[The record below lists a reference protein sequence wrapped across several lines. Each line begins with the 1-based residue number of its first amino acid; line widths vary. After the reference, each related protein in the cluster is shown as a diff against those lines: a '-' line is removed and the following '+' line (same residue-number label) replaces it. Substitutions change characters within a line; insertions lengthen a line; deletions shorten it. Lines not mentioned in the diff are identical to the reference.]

1 MYIPEAREANGGH
14 HLVRK
19 ADFHVGQNINSM
31 FRIRAKL
38 TDPSL
43 RHTSAGA
50 RLLTG
55 WEKRHV
61 LWFATLDGGL
71 GYVLPCTEKTYR
83 RLLMLQNVLVNAIPH
98 CAGLNPKSFR
108 TLRQRRRELI
118 NPSRGIID
126 GELVFKFSDLSIV
139 QKSDI
144 AKRIG
149 TKFQDLMD
157 DLSELDRMAVHF

>member
-1 MYIPEAREANGGH
+1 MPSLTN
-14 HLVRK
+14 
-19 ADFHVGQNINSM
+19 FNSM

-43 RHTSAGA
+43 RHTTTGS

-71 GYVLPCTEKTYR
+71 GYVLPCNEKTYR

-98 CAGLNPKSFR
+98 SAGLNPKSYR

-118 NPSRGIID
+118 NPSRSIID
-126 GELVFKFSDLSIV
+126 GELVFKFSDLPV
-139 QKSDI
+139 PQKVEI
-144 AKRIG
+144 ARRIG